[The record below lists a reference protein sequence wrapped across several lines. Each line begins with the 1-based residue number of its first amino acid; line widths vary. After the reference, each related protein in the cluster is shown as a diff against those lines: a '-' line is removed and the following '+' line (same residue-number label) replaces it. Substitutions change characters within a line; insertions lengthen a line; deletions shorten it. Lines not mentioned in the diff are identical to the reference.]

1 MSSGMRAF
9 PFAQGRVGEHSVPPE
24 VSGVL
29 TFRKDPP
36 MKALT
41 LGALAAALLFSAP
54 AFAQDVRIR
63 AGEGGVSIRSDDG
76 GPGYRRHRG
85 PDRVIIRERR
95 APRVVVRERCR
106 NVVIRTERPNGTVV
120 VRRERRCS

>member
-1 MSSGMRAF
+1 
-9 PFAQGRVGEHSVPPE
+9 
-24 VSGVL
+24 
-29 TFRKDPP
+29 

-76 GPGYRRHRG
+76 RPGYRRDRG

-95 APRVVVRERCR
+95 APRVVIRERERCR

>member
-1 MSSGMRAF
+1 
-9 PFAQGRVGEHSVPPE
+9 
-24 VSGVL
+24 
-29 TFRKDPP
+29 
-36 MKALT
+36 MKYLS

-54 AFAQDVRIR
+54 SFAQDLRIR
-63 AGEGGVSIRSDDG
+63 AGEGGISVRAGDDR
-76 GPGYRRHRG
+76 PGYRRNRG
-85 PDRVIIRERR
+85 SERVIIRERR